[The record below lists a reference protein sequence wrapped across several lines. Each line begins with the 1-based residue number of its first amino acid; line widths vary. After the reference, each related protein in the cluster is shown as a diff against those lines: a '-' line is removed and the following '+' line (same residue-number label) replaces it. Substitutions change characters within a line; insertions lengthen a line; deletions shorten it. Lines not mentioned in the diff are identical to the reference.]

1 MVAFRIDELIPNSQ
15 STFYYVIRTDGN
27 KWMGLGSPTKR
38 DSLIAE
44 SRNMSPLGGVDH
56 ARTERW
62 SELELPMS
70 EFMMKARHVL
80 RRYLRRTSSLPLEHH
95 TYCIT
100 KYSVN
105 RQHTQ
110 FVGVYSAA

>member
-1 MVAFRIDELIPNSQ
+1 MRVLYD
-15 STFYYVIRTDGN
+15 IRTEGN

-44 SRNMSPLGGVDH
+44 SRNMTPLGGVNH

-70 EFMMKARHVL
+70 DFMMKARHVL
-80 RRYLRRTSSLPLEHH
+80 RR
-95 TYCIT
+95 
-100 KYSVN
+100 
-105 RQHTQ
+105 
-110 FVGVYSAA
+110 